1 MHLTQQTD
9 LSLRILLYL
18 AMRPGEAVAVRE
30 ISEMFRLPEG
40 YAAKVA
46 KQMVRDGLLLSKR
59 GRLGGV
65 MLAHEPSELRLGQL
79 VGRLEPIS
87 LFDCLTGESDCPIA
101 PACILKGALSKAT
114 QAFLE
119 SLDRHTLADL
129 VKNKHQLVQLLGKKA
144 P

>member
-18 AMRPGEAVAVRE
+18 AMKPGEAVAVRE
-30 ISEMFRLPEG
+30 ISETFRLPEG

-87 LFDCLTGESDCPIA
+87 VFECLTGESDCPIA
-101 PACILKGALSKAT
+101 PACILKGALSRAT

-119 SLDRHTLADL
+119 SLDRYTLADL

-144 P
+144 L